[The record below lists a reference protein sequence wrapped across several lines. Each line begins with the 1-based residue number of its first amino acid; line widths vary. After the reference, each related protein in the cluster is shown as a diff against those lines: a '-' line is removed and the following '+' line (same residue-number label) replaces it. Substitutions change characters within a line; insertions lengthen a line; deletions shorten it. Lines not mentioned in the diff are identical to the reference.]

1 MSTLTAGAKTI
12 PIKYHRQ
19 EGFGIMGG
27 VRGDDDRLP
36 RGMAFARAARRS
48 CLQGAGVIRDPTHAH
63 RPLSADHTA
72 TRAPSESIEN
82 PILGTENA

>member
-48 CLQGAGVIRDPTHAH
+48 CLPGGGGVRDPTRTGHS
-63 RPLSADHTA
+63 RQTTQT